1 MGQKFVALT
10 MVAQEALAPP
20 KLAIT
25 LLPGY
30 LVPRFATQIA
40 SPALAPVQLATTALM
55 PYCNKASKIAIQI
68 APPKLA
74 LAKLVTMAPIQTPLA
89 PKLQFLLILVWQPA
103 QKKPALKLTAKETLS
118 NKPKLA
124 QKLIKVVAALPRL
137 ALLDLLAQLSDKLAL
152 LVH

>member
-1 MGQKFVALT
+1 MASKLVLSRLALAILASLAFATMGLTGLLAPRFVVQTAKPTFVRQKLVT
-10 MVAQEALAPP
+10 MVRPSFRA
-20 KLAIT
+20 
-25 LLPGY
+25 
-30 LVPRFATQIA
+30 PRFAT
-40 SPALAPVQLATTALM
+40 
-55 PYCNKASKIAIQI
+55 QI

-89 PKLQFLLILVWQPA
+89 PKLQFLLILAWQPA